1 MNLLG
6 FQRVSLIVFVG
17 YTPGMKTAISVPDA
31 VFRRAEKLARRL
43 KKSRSQLYSEALAD
57 YVSRHDPAAITAAL
71 DDLYVSENSHPDP
84 LVSDA
89 ALRVLRSTEW

>member
-1 MNLLG
+1 
-6 FQRVSLIVFVG
+6 
-17 YTPGMKTAISVPDA
+17 MKTAVSVPDL
-31 VFRRAEKLARRL
+31 VFRRAEKLAKRL

-71 DDLYVSENSHPDP
+71 DDLYLSENSHPDR

-89 ALRVLRSTEW
+89 AQRVLRSTEW

>member
-1 MNLLG
+1 
-6 FQRVSLIVFVG
+6 
-17 YTPGMKTAISVPDA
+17 MKTAVSVPDI
-31 VFRRAEKLARRL
+31 VFRRAERLARRL

-71 DDLYVSENSHPDP
+71 DDVYKAESSHPDR